1 MGGTRSSH
9 ICVKDSQMKAG
20 RGELAVLE
28 VGWQRRVF
36 GEKTQRIKTA
46 QHILG
51 GQVLSA
57 SAAKD
62 KVGKGDC

>member
-1 MGGTRSSH
+1 MA
-9 ICVKDSQMKAG
+9 AG
-20 RGELAVLE
+20 
-28 VGWQRRVF
+28 

-51 GQVLSA
+51 GQVLRA

-62 KVGKGDC
+62 KVKGGLLRLRAQE

>member
-1 MGGTRSSH
+1 
-9 ICVKDSQMKAG
+9 MKAG

-36 GEKTQRIKTA
+36 GEKTQRIKRA

-51 GQVLSA
+51 GQVLSV
-57 SAAKD
+57 SGAKGE
-62 KVGKGDC
+62 VGKGDC

>member
-1 MGGTRSSH
+1 
-9 ICVKDSQMKAG
+9 MKAG